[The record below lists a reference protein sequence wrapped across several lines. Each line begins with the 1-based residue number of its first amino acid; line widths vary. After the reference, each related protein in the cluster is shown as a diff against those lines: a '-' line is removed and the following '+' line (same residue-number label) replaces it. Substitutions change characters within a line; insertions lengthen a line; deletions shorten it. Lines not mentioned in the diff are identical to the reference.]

1 MQSVTSCATRLR
13 IVLKNAQIVD
23 KEKLKQLGASGVIL
37 RENNIQI
44 IFGGEAV
51 VLAEKI
57 NNNWIK

>member
-1 MQSVTSCATRLR
+1 MR